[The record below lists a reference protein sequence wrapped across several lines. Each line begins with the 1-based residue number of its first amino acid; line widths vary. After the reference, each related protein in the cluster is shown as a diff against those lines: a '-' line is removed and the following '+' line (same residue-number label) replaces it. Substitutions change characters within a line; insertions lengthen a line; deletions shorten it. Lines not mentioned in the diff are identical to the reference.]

1 MTSMR
6 RVRILA
12 VVGVASVV
20 LAACSDQEQD
30 VFTPEGDYS
39 EKINRLQ
46 VPVFIIAGVVG
57 VLVAVL
63 LTMAIVSGL
72 SLIHI

>member
-12 VVGVASVV
+12 LVGVASVV

-30 VFTPEGDYS
+30 VFTPEGDYTRRSTGSRSRCSSSPASS
-39 EKINRLQ
+39 ESSS
-46 VPVFIIAGVVG
+46 PC
-57 VLVAVL
+57 
-63 LTMAIVSGL
+63 S
-72 SLIHI
+72 